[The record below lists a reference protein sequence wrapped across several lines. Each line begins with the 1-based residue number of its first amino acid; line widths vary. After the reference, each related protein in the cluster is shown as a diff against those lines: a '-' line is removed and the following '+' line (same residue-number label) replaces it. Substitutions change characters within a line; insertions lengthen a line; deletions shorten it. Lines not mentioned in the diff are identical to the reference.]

1 MNMTNFYYQFVINY
15 KLQMRGKKALKS
27 NVDLIIRSEL
37 CDSENLWV
45 AYLGLVG
52 EHHQMIH
59 KGSGLGTLRIAY
71 LLHLQI
77 PLCAKNNTASVQ
89 MK

>member
-1 MNMTNFYYQFVINY
+1 MQ
-15 KLQMRGKKALKS
+15 GKKALKS
-27 NVDLIIRSEL
+27 NIDPVIRSEL
-37 CDSENLWV
+37 YESDNVRV

-59 KGSGLGTLRIAY
+59 KGGGLGTLRIAY

-77 PLCAKNNTASVQ
+77 PLCAKNNTTSVQ

>member
-1 MNMTNFYYQFVINY
+1 MQ
-15 KLQMRGKKALKS
+15 GKKALK
-27 NVDLIIRSEL
+27 NNIDPVITSEL
-37 CDSENLWV
+37 YENENVWV

-59 KGSGLGTLRIAY
+59 KGSGLGTLRTAY

-77 PLCAKNNTASVQ
+77 PLCAKNNTTLVQ